1 MKKILYFLFLSEVFV
16 SSAYSLCSTYKDKTT
31 CDLFGKP
38 MCRWN
43 EAGQCVAG
51 NKPDG
56 KQSTIENK
64 PFTYGL
70 KRQQTKQE
78 EHSKEPADE
87 LPPPE

>member
-1 MKKILYFLFLSEVFV
+1 MRKILYFLFLSEVFV

-51 NKPDG
+51 NKPDAER
-56 KQSTIENK
+56 STIEDK
-64 PFTYGL
+64 PFTYDL
-70 KRQQTKQE
+70 KRQKQQE